1 MRKLFLAALSLVVL
15 GASGPAV
22 HVVPPIGTPPVA
34 PVKPVTDDYF
44 GTKIVDPYRWME
56 DTPNPALVSWMKA
69 QNDYTRGILASIPG
83 RAPLLAR
90 IQAVSQGTDV
100 DGMQLAGTRM
110 FFTLSTNGDTP
121 KLYYRSGAVSRLV
134 FDPQLGVPAGSHAA
148 IEYFTPSPDGS
159 LVAIGVAINGAERQ
173 TTIRIVETSTGRDL
187 GDRLSRAWAAIPTW
201 VGNEGFFYGR
211 LPQVRPGANPG
222 EAEERQQVFFHRLG
236 RNPDSEKPVFGFET
250 VSGILAVEQSSVY
263 SSAGSP
269 FAIGLVQNGVD
280 NNAKFYAAP
289 LSGAIRGKAK
299 WRYLGK
305 AFLDS
310 GGGSLDLPGFVDIGL
325 YRNVLYAIRFDTQH
339 RTQIVRLNLRTRATL
354 GEASIIVA
362 PSDRV
367 HRSLSAAADGLYV
380 WSSSGGL
387 SHLDRVDYL
396 SDTPRAIALPFSGT
410 LSEPA
415 TDITQSGVVFGITTW
430 TQPLQYLRY
439 EPSTNG
445 VATVGVR
452 STTVVDM
459 RAYATDE
466 VTVTSKDGTKVPLS
480 IMHERGIALD
490 GAHPTELIGYGAYG
504 ESIEAGFYA
513 GFTPWLERGGVFAF
527 AHIRGGG
534 EFGEPWHLAGK
545 GPQKQHTID
554 DFIASA
560 DYLIANR
567 YTSRAKLAGVGA
579 SAGGITI
586 GNAIVQQP
594 ELFTVATDEVG
605 MTDMLRFERTAN
617 GPGNV
622 PEFGSV
628 KTEEGFR
635 QLYAMSAYN
644 HVVDGTAYPAILLTT
659 GANDPRVAPWIVAKM
674 AARLQAATS
683 SGKPVLL
690 RVDYGG
696 GHGVDSSIVQF
707 NQEMADEE
715 SFELWQMGD
724 PQFQP
729 QQR

>member
-1 MRKLFLAALSLVVL
+1 MKKVFMAALSLVVL
-15 GASGPAV
+15 GASAPAV
-22 HVVPPIGTPPVA
+22 PVVAPIGTPAVA

-69 QNDYTRGILASIPG
+69 QNDYTRDVLASIPG
-83 RAPLLAR
+83 RTPLLAR
-90 IQAVSQGTDV
+90 LQAVALGTDV
-100 DGMQLAGTRM
+100 NGMQLAGKRI

-121 KLYYRSGAVSRLV
+121 ELYYRSGAVNHLV
-134 FDPQLGVPAGSHAA
+134 FDPRLGMPAGSHGA
-148 IEYFTPSPDGS
+148 IEYFTPSPDGRF
-159 LVAIGVAINGAERQ
+159 VAIGVAINGAERQ
-173 TTIRIVETSTGRDL
+173 TTIRIVETSTRRGL
-187 GDRLSRAWAAIPTW
+187 SDRISRAWGAIPIW
-201 VGNEGFFYGR
+201 VGNEGFFYSR
-211 LPQVRPGANPG
+211 LPEQRPGANPG

-236 RNPDSEKPVFGFET
+236 RDQDSEKPVFGFGA
-250 VSGILAVEQSSVY
+250 VPGISAVEQSNVY
-263 SSAGSP
+263 SSAGSS

-280 NNAKFYAAP
+280 NNADFYAAP
-289 LSGAIRGKAK
+289 LPAAIRGNAT
-299 WRYLGK
+299 WRRLGK
-305 AFLDS
+305 ALLDS
-310 GGGSLDLPGFVDIGL
+310 GDGSLDLPGVVDIGL
-325 YRNVLYAIRFDTQH
+325 HQDVLYAIRFDTQH
-339 RTQIVRLNLRTRATL
+339 RTQVVRLNLRSEGTFAD
-354 GEASIIVA
+354 AAIVIA
-362 PSDRV
+362 PSNRV
-367 HRSLSAAADGLYV
+367 HRSLSAAADGVYV

-387 SHLDRVDYL
+387 SHLDRLDYR
-396 SDTPRAIALPFSGT
+396 SGASRAIALPFSGT

-415 TDITQSGVVFGITTW
+415 TDITQQGAVFGITTW
-430 TQPLQYLRY
+430 TEPQQYLRY
-439 EPSTNG
+439 EPSTNA
-445 VATVGVR
+445 VAAIGVR
-452 STTVVDM
+452 STTAVNTG
-459 RAYATDE
+459 AYTTDE
-466 VTVTSKDGTKVPLS
+466 LTVISKDGTKVPLS

-490 GAHPTELIGYGAYG
+490 GSHPTELVGYGAYG

-513 GFTPWLERGGVFAF
+513 GFIPWLERGGIFAF

-545 GPQKQHTID
+545 GLQKQHAID

-560 DYLIANR
+560 EYLVANR

-594 ELFTVATDEVG
+594 ELFAVAVDEVG

-617 GPGNV
+617 GPANV

-628 KTEEGFR
+628 KTPEGFR

-644 HVVDGTAYPAILLTT
+644 HVVDSTAYPAVLLTT

-690 RVDYGG
+690 RVDYGA
-696 GHGVDSSIVQF
+696 GHGVDSSIAQF
-707 NQEMADEE
+707 NQELADEE

-724 PQFQP
+724 PGFQP